1 MSDPWAVE
9 ERARCVTELAALNQG
24 GSILF
29 DDGSGSEP
37 RDVTEDHIARLEK
50 WVQVLDA
57 VIEENRHKQHHLS
70 DQDHVDQG
78 DRGETTADR

>member
-1 MSDPWAVE
+1 MPDGAS
-9 ERARCVTELAALNQG
+9 RAQPGA
-24 GSILF
+24 SILF
-29 DDGSGSEP
+29 DGGSGSEP
-37 RDVTEDHIARLEK
+37 RDITEDHVVRLEK

-57 VIEENRHKQHHLS
+57 VIEENRQRQHRLP